1 MKFKDTKIGIVP
13 SHWEVQPIKEIT
25 EIVTDYVAN
34 GSFASLAEN
43 VTYKDEE
50 DVAVL
55 IRLVD
60 YNNNFQ
66 GKFVFVDEHAYEFL
80 GKSKLFGDEIIISN
94 VGANVGTVFRCPK
107 LQYKMS
113 LAPNSI
119 MVKFKGN
126 DDFYFHWLRGH
137 NGQQMLKS
145 IVTGSAQPKFNKTNF
160 KEMLVPVPPIEEQI
174 KIASIL
180 NSIDDKISVNTA
192 INDNLQQQALAIFQ
206 QEFLREGE
214 LPDGWTSGSLLDIAN
229 YLNGLAMQKFRPADG
244 ESGLPVLKIKELRQ
258 GSCDASSELCSPSIK
273 PEYIVHDGDVIFSW
287 SGSLLVDLWC
297 GGTCGLNQHLFKVTS
312 DKYPKWFYY
321 AWTAHHLARF
331 VAIAA
336 DKATTMGHIKR
347 EELAKAEVV
356 IPDAASMERIG
367 SILQP
372 MYDLIISN
380 RIENRKL
387 AALRDTIL
395 PQLMS
400 GELDVS
406 DLT

>member
-1 MKFKDTKIGIVP
+1 MSYNEVKLAEVASYISRGITP
-13 SHWEVQPIKEIT
+13 SY
-25 EIVTDYVAN
+25 TDADGLCVINQKCIRN
-34 GSFASLAEN
+34 GSLSLAESRLHN
-43 VTYKDEE
+43 ESKKIVPTDKIVQPMDILVNSTGTGTLGRVAQVT
-50 DVAVL
+50 AN
-55 IRLVD
+55 IRATVD
-60 YNNNFQ
+60 SHVTIVRPS
-66 GKFVFVDEHAYEFL
+66 KEVDALFL
-80 GKSKLFGDEIIISN
+80 GYAVKWRKPFIEALAEGSTGQTELSRFRLGDEITI
-94 VGANVGTVFRCPK
+94 P
-107 LQYKMS
+107 LPS
-113 LAPNSI
+113 LVEQQQIAGILYAIDCQINTNS
-119 MVKFKGN
+119 K
-126 DDFYFHWLRGH
+126 
-137 NGQQMLKS
+137 
-145 IVTGSAQPKFNKTNF
+145 
-160 KEMLVPVPPIEEQI
+160 
-174 KIASIL
+174 
-180 NSIDDKISVNTA
+180 

-312 DKYPKWFYY
+312 VKYPKWFYY

-367 SILQP
+367 GILQP
-372 MYDLIISN
+372 MYDIIISN

>member
-1 MKFKDTKIGIVP
+1 MRFNLWEDCNRVPLTELLSFIVDNRGKTVPTAPSGHKLIATNCVTNNTLFPVYEKIRYLSEETYQTWFRAHPIPGDILFVNKGTPGRVCLVP
-13 SHWEVQPIKEIT
+13 DPVDFCIAQDMI
-25 EIVTDYVAN
+25 ALR
-34 GSFASLAEN
+34 A
-43 VTYKDEE
+43 DESKIYPKYLF
-50 DVAVL
+50 AVL
-55 IRLVD
+55 RSREIQQQI
-60 YNNNFQ
+60 YNT
-66 GKFVFVDEHAYEFL
+66 
-80 GKSKLFGDEIIISN
+80 N
-94 VGANVGTVFRCPK
+94 VGDVIPHFKKQFLNQLLIPIPERSIQESIGDLYYV
-107 LQYKMS
+107 LS
-113 LAPNSI
+113 LKAE
-119 MVKFKGN
+119 
-126 DDFYFHWLRGH
+126 R
-137 NGQQMLKS
+137 
-145 IVTGSAQPKFNKTNF
+145 NK
-160 KEMLVPVPPIEEQI
+160 K
-174 KIASIL
+174 
-180 NSIDDKISVNTA
+180 

-206 QEFLREGE
+206 QEFLCEGE

-321 AWTAHHLARF
+321 AWTAYHLARF

-367 SILQP
+367 GILQP

-387 AALRDTIL
+387 AALRDIIL

-400 GELDVS
+400 GELNVS

>member
-1 MKFKDTKIGIVP
+1 MEYRKL
-13 SHWEVQPIKEIT
+13 
-25 EIVTDYVAN
+25 
-34 GSFASLAEN
+34 GSFSEMKYGKMPDKKKLLDKGEYPVFSGYRIVGYYDECNIDKQELIVVARGVGGTGN
-43 VTYKDEE
+43 VKLSPGACFLTNLSI
-50 DVAVL
+50 AV
-55 IRLVD
+55 I
-60 YNNNFQ
+60 
-66 GKFVFVDEHAYEFL
+66 VDE
-80 GKSKLFGDEIIISN
+80 
-94 VGANVGTVFRCPK
+94 
-107 LQYKMS
+107 
-113 LAPNSI
+113 SI
-119 MVKFKGN
+119 ALKEYLYY
-126 DDFYFHWLRGH
+126 YFQINNLRY
-137 NGQQMLKS
+137 LDS
-145 IVTGSAQPKFNKTNF
+145 GSAQSQITIADLKNVVVPIPPLDQQRKVVEILSSYDEKIEVNNK
-160 KEMLVPVPPIEEQI
+160 
-174 KIASIL
+174 
-180 NSIDDKISVNTA
+180 
-192 INDNLQQQALAIFQ
+192 INDNLQQQTLTIFQ
-206 QEFLREGE
+206 QELLRDGE
-214 LPDGWTSGSLLDIAN
+214 LPEGWSTGSLLDIAN

-244 ESGLPVLKIKELRQ
+244 EIGLPVLKIKELRQ
-258 GSCDASSELCSPSIK
+258 GSCDDSSELSSPSIK

-287 SGSLLVDLWC
+287 SGSLLVDFWC
-297 GGTCGLNQHLFKVTS
+297 GGICGLNQHLFKVTS

-347 EELAKAEVV
+347 EELAKAAVV

-406 DLT
+406 DLS

>member
-1 MKFKDTKIGIVP
+1 MDFKEYLMEDALSAII
-13 SHWEVQPIKEIT
+13 
-25 EIVTDYVAN
+25 DYR
-34 GSFASLAEN
+34 GKTPQKAEN
-43 VTYKDEE
+43 GIPTLSAKSVKNNYINYAECYYISEAEYKRFMVRGFPKKGDILLTTEAPMGM
-50 DVAVL
+50 VA
-55 IRLVD
+55 RLD
-60 YNNNFQ
+60 
-66 GKFVFVDEHAYEFL
+66 
-80 GKSKLFGDEIIISN
+80 
-94 VGANVGTVFRCPK
+94 R
-107 LQYKMS
+107 
-113 LAPNSI
+113 
-119 MVKFKGN
+119 
-126 DDFYFHWLRGH
+126 DDIAIAQRLLTLRGKEGVLD
-137 NGQQMLKS
+137 NDYLLYLLQSPYGQGLLKAKETGTT
-145 IVTGSAQPKFNKTNF
+145 VTG
-160 KEMLVPVPPIEEQI
+160 I
-174 KIASIL
+174 KQAEFRRVVIKLPDIAVQKKVTSIL
-180 NSIDDKISVNTA
+180 NAIDSKISCNTK

-206 QEFLREGE
+206 QELLRDGEVPEG
-214 LPDGWTSGSLLDIAN
+214 WSNGSLLDIAN

-244 ESGLPVLKIKELRQ
+244 ENGLPVLKIKELRQ

-312 DKYPKWFYY
+312 EKYPKWFYY

-367 SILQP
+367 GILQP

-400 GELDVS
+400 GELDVG

>member
-1 MKFKDTKIGIVP
+1 MKSNWPLVKLEEVADLTVGFVGTMAKHYTPNGVTFLRSTNIDPFNISLDDIKYISPEFNEKLSKSQLRTGDVVIVRTGKPGACAVIPNISGTWNCSDLVIVRPHTEKLDPLFLAAYINLASGTINNQLVGAVQQHFNVASAKRLEIPVP
-13 SHWEVQPIKEIT
+13 SIDVQRKI
-25 EIVTDYVAN
+25 
-34 GSFASLAEN
+34 SSL
-43 VTYKDEE
+43 
-50 DVAVL
+50 
-55 IRLVD
+55 I
-60 YNNNFQ
+60 
-66 GKFVFVDEHAYEFL
+66 
-80 GKSKLFGDEIIISN
+80 
-94 VGANVGTVFRCPK
+94 
-107 LQYKMS
+107 
-113 LAPNSI
+113 
-119 MVKFKGN
+119 GN
-126 DDFYFHWLRGH
+126 
-137 NGQQMLKS
+137 
-145 IVTGSAQPKFNKTNF
+145 
-160 KEMLVPVPPIEEQI
+160 
-174 KIASIL
+174 L
-180 NSIDDKISVNTA
+180 NDKISINNK

-206 QEFLREGE
+206 QELLRDGE
-214 LPDGWTSGSLLDIAN
+214 LPEGWSIGSLLDIAN
-229 YLNGLAMQKFRPADG
+229 YLNGLAMQKFRPTDG
-244 ESGLPVLKIKELRQ
+244 ENGLPVLKIKELRQ

-347 EELAKAEVV
+347 EELAKAEIV

-367 SILQP
+367 GILQP

-406 DLT
+406 DIT

>member
-1 MKFKDTKIGIVP
+1 MGEWKQCTIADLGMVITGKTPSTKI
-13 SHWEVQPIKEIT
+13 T
-25 EIVTDYVAN
+25 ELWD
-34 GSFASLAEN
+34 
-43 VTYKDEE
+43 
-50 DVAVL
+50 
-55 IRLVD
+55 
-60 YNNNFQ
+60 
-66 GKFVFVDEHAYEFL
+66 
-80 GKSKLFGDEIIISN
+80 
-94 VGANVGTVFRCPK
+94 GTVHFVTPK
-107 LQYKMS
+107 DIQGLKHITNTERRITDAGLQKVKGSALPPRAVCVSCIGNIGYTGMTTQKCVTNQQI
-113 LAPNSI
+113 NSI
-119 MVKFKGN
+119 IVNSDNDPDFVYYLMRYLWPFFKN
-126 DDFYFHWLRGH
+126 YE
-137 NGQQMLKS
+137 GQSTTL
-145 IVTGSAQPKFNKTNF
+145 
-160 KEMLVPVPPIEEQI
+160 
-174 KIASIL
+174 SIL
-180 NSIDDKISVNTA
+180 NKTQFSKISVTVPDKATQKRIAEVLSALDEKIAANA
-192 INDNLQQQALAIFQ
+192 RINDNLQQQALAIFQ

-312 DKYPKWFYY
+312 VKYPKWFYY

-367 SILQP
+367 GILQP
-372 MYDLIISN
+372 MYDIIISN

>member
-1 MKFKDTKIGIVP
+1 MEKWTKIALSEICDLIAGFAFKSKDFGNYDSKVIKITHITPP
-13 SHWEVQPIKEIT
+13 SVDMDNLSGVDISKYNAAKLDKFVAQAG
-25 EIVTDYVAN
+25 DYVLAMTGATIGKIGRIEHGN
-34 GSFASLAEN
+34 AYINQRVLLFKPRQCVDKEYLYYALQQSEFAQ
-43 VTYKDEE
+43 Y
-50 DVAVL
+50 
-55 IRLVD
+55 
-60 YNNNFQ
+60 
-66 GKFVFVDEHAYEFL
+66 
-80 GKSKLFGDEIIISN
+80 IISH
-94 VGANVGTVFRCPK
+94 VD
-107 LQYKMS
+107 S
-113 LAPNSI
+113 E
-119 MVKFKGN
+119 
-126 DDFYFHWLRGH
+126 
-137 NGQQMLKS
+137 
-145 IVTGSAQPKFNKTNF
+145 SAQPNISAGTIGKYQIV
-160 KEMLVPVPPIEEQI
+160 LPPIEIQKRIGALLRAYDE
-174 KIASIL
+174 KRE
-180 NSIDDKISVNTA
+180 NNRK

-206 QEFLREGE
+206 QELLRDGE
-214 LPDGWTSGSLLDIAN
+214 LPEGWTNGSLLDIAN
-229 YLNGLAMQKFRPADG
+229 YLNGLAMQKFRPTEG
-244 ESGLPVLKIKELRQ
+244 EIGLPVLKIKELRQ
-258 GSCDASSELCSPSIK
+258 GSCDTSSELCSPSIK

-367 SILQP
+367 GILQP

-400 GELDVS
+400 GELDIS
-406 DLT
+406 NLT

>member
-1 MKFKDTKIGIVP
+1 MAVP
-13 SHWEVQPIKEIT
+13 FVKLSP
-25 EIVTDYVAN
+25 
-34 GSFASLAEN
+34 
-43 VTYKDEE
+43 
-50 DVAVL
+50 
-55 IRLVD
+55 LVRVI
-60 YNNNFQ
+60 Q
-66 GKFVFVDEHAYEFL
+66 
-80 GKSKLFGDEIIISN
+80 
-94 VGANVGTVFRCPK
+94 TV
-107 LQYKMS
+107 
-113 LAPNSI
+113 
-119 MVKFKGN
+119 
-126 DDFYFHWLRGH
+126 
-137 NGQQMLKS
+137 
-145 IVTGSAQPKFNKTNF
+145 
-160 KEMLVPVPPIEEQI
+160 
-174 KIASIL
+174 
-180 NSIDDKISVNTA
+180 
-192 INDNLQQQALAIFQ
+192 NDNLQQQALAIFQ

-367 SILQP
+367 GILQP

>member
-1 MKFKDTKIGIVP
+1 MKDN
-13 SHWEVQPIKEIT
+13 
-25 EIVTDYVAN
+25 Y
-34 GSFASLAEN
+34 
-43 VTYKDEE
+43 
-50 DVAVL
+50 
-55 IRLVD
+55 
-60 YNNNFQ
+60 
-66 GKFVFVDEHAYEFL
+66 
-80 GKSKLFGDEIIISN
+80 
-94 VGANVGTVFRCPK
+94 GA
-107 LQYKMS
+107 
-113 LAPNSI
+113 
-119 MVKFKGN
+119 
-126 DDFYFHWLRGH
+126 
-137 NGQQMLKS
+137 
-145 IVTGSAQPKFNKTNF
+145 GSAIPRIILKDF
-160 KEMLVPVPPIEEQI
+160 KRMPVQYPALSLQK
-174 KIASIL
+174 KIVSVL
-180 NSIDDKISVNTA
+180 ESIDAKIQTNNK
-192 INDNLQQQALAIFQ
+192 INDNLQQQALVIFQ
-206 QEFLREGE
+206 RELLREGE
-214 LPDGWTSGSLLDIAN
+214 LPEGWESGSLLDIAD

-244 ESGLPVLKIKELRQ
+244 ENGLPVLKIKELRQ
-258 GSCDASSELCSPSIK
+258 GSCDASSERCSPSIK

-312 DKYPKWFYY
+312 EKYPNWFYY

-367 SILQP
+367 GILQP

-400 GELDVS
+400 GELDVG

>member
-1 MKFKDTKIGIVP
+1 METKKYRFD
-13 SHWEVQPIKEIT
+13 EVTINFDKKRIPLSSAQREKRKGMFRYYGAQGVIDH
-25 EIVTDYVAN
+25 VDDYIFE
-34 GSFASLAEN
+34 GTYLLIAEDGEN
-43 VTYKDEE
+43 
-50 DVAVL
+50 L
-55 IRLVD
+55 
-60 YNNNFQ
+60 
-66 GKFVFVDEHAYEFL
+66 
-80 GKSKLFGDEIIISN
+80 KSKKQNIAQVVDGQFWVNNHAHIVQGNEQCDTRFLCYLI
-94 VGANVGTVFRCPK
+94 
-107 LQYKMS
+107 
-113 LAPNSI
+113 NSMDLSGYI
-119 MVKFKGN
+119 
-126 DDFYFHWLRGH
+126 
-137 NGQQMLKS
+137 
-145 IVTGSAQPKFNKTNF
+145 TGSAQPKLSQANLNAVTLSLPTLAEQKRIV
-160 KEMLVPVPPIEEQI
+160 EYLYMLDQ
-174 KIASIL
+174 KI
-180 NSIDDKISVNTA
+180 DVNRQ

-297 GGTCGLNQHLFKVTS
+297 GGICGLNQHLFKVTS

-367 SILQP
+367 GILQP

-387 AALRDTIL
+387 AALRDIIL

-400 GELDVS
+400 GELNVS